1 MKNTNAFFATI
12 ISLPR
17 NNVRIPPRPSWQV
30 CPVQLELVYGNSRA
44 LTVYTR
50 LAVVVEAVDLV
61 MARAAVVLVSMVL
74 QIW

>member
-1 MKNTNAFFATI
+1 MR
-12 ISLPR
+12 IS
-17 NNVRIPPRPSWQV
+17 VGSWQV